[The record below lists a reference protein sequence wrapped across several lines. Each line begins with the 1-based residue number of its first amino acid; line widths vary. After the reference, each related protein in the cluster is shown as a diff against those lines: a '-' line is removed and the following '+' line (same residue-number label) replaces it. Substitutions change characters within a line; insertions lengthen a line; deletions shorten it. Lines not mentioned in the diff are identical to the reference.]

1 VAFVHEFGARV
12 IAEGADDDSDLAAL
26 WGLGFDGATGHAATR
41 QHAARSGIETGFD
54 QVMSP
59 A

>member
-1 VAFVHEFGARV
+1 MRFGARV
-12 IAEGADDDSDLAAL
+12 IAEGADDDGDLAAL

-41 QHAARSGIETGFD
+41 QHAARSGVETGFD
-54 QVMSP
+54 QLMSP